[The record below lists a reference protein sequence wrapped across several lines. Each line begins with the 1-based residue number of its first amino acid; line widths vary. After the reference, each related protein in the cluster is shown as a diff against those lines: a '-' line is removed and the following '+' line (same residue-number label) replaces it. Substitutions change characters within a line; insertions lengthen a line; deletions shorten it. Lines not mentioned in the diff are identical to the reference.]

1 MSEKR
6 IIVNPLRSIGAAT
19 FGMLATLGQLTLFM
33 INAVSHFVRPPI
45 YFRLIGRQMIDVGY
59 YSLPVV
65 GLTTLFSGMV
75 IALQSYT
82 GATRVTVDAALE
94 NVTAV
99 VVLSITRELAPVLA
113 GLMVAGRIGAA
124 MAA

>member
-59 YSLPVV
+59 YAAGCRVDNP
-65 GLTTLFSGMV
+65 LFGHGDRL
-75 IALQSYT
+75 A
-82 GATRVTVDAALE
+82 
-94 NVTAV
+94 
-99 VVLSITRELAPVLA
+99 ELYRCDPRHCGCRA
-113 GLMVAGRIGAA
+113 
-124 MAA
+124 